1 MQFVLTYLWLDFYHA
16 RLRNVSDNV
25 VKVMRFLGRH
35 FWLDYIWNTG
45 YWIDDVYLPI
55 ICVLYKL

>member
-16 RLRNVSDNV
+16 RLRNVSENV

-55 ICVLYKL
+55 